1 MLNPMLSRFLIITN
15 CTYFHFTVA
24 RVGCFKDKRNRAFPK
39 RHRMKFS
46 RDPYTFIDRVKE
58 CRDKVDSMGEDYEVQ

>member
-39 RHRMKFS
+39 LHRMKFS
-46 RDPYTFIDRVKE
+46 RDPYTFIGRVKE
-58 CRDKVDSMGEDYEVQ
+58 CRDKVDSIGEDYEVH